1 MAWIESHTVLIRHRK
16 LIECAR
22 ELRLKP
28 VYLLGHL
35 HVLWHIALEQAEDG
49 DLSHWSDEFIAES
62 ACYPGDAPQ
71 FVSLLQNHKWLDGK
85 VIHDW
90 LDYAGKYLV
99 KKYSTT
105 NKLRLI
111 EIWAKHKREYGATQK
126 RPESDPEATID
137 KIKIRKAKALIK
149 DLKNKSLIK
158 AGKPAFLKEKIPES
172 DLKETIPQEAKE
184 RISKLCLLLQGNCF
198 NPFQFIQKNIAAEI
212 PYQVTEDVLGEL
224 VKHKE
229 NIKNPWAYALTI
241 LKKKYTD
248 FNYAENLK
256 KHMEYKSEGFVKDVL
271 KNLRKQHN
279 GDYGIFDG

>member
-49 DLSHWSDEFIAES
+49 DLSHWSDEFIAAS

-90 LDYAGKYLV
+90 LDYAGRYLV
-99 KKYSTT
+99 KKYSST

-111 EIWAKHKREYGATQK
+111 QIWAKHDREYGATQK
-126 RPESDPEATID
+126 RPESDPLATLPNLNLTKD
-137 KIKIRKAKALIK
+137 KDKAFK
-149 DLKNKSLIK
+149 DLKDKSLK
-158 AGKPAFLKEKIPES
+158 AGKPAFLKENIPKS

-198 NPFQFIQKNIAAEI
+198 NPFQFIQKNIAAKI
-212 PYQVTEDVLGEL
+212 PYQVTEDVLGEI

-229 NIKNPWAYALTI
+229 NIKNPWAYALTV
-241 LKKKYTD
+241 LKKKYAD

-256 KHMEYKSEGFVKDVL
+256 KHMEYKSEGFL
-271 KNLRKQHN
+271 KEVIQNLGVEK
-279 GDYGIFDG
+279 G